1 MQADLQQASCQ
12 ASRLAQENDVLKLR
26 GLPPEVDPALADPV
40 AAQQVARQMEA
51 LLQEKSKLV
60 AENDR
65 LLRENT
71 GLQVRMLCP
80 RLKGAGELPQWN
92 SASSGS
98 DTPEVGA
105 GNGQCESAEPSGQH

>member
-1 MQADLQQASCQ
+1 M
-12 ASRLAQENDVLKLR
+12 
-26 GLPPEVDPALADPV
+26 ADPV

-71 GLQVRMLCP
+71 GLQVQMWGV
-80 RLKGAGELPQWN
+80 KGRVMHMTLEKYWPMR
-92 SASSGS
+92 
-98 DTPEVGA
+98 
-105 GNGQCESAEPSGQH
+105 